1 MENSKLYDFLK
12 SKNITESSL
21 KLYLNNLRRL
31 NGGEFP
37 KNFTFLKNVD
47 GIIEKLN
54 QYKPN
59 TRRSYLI
66 SIVTTLKHEPKMKK
80 LYATYYTHLD
90 KYNKEGAKNNEKSET
105 QKANWIN
112 QDEVKETY
120 GKMTEEVKPLIEQKK
135 LSPSEYEKLIRWVV
149 LSLYVLQKPRRN
161 ADYQQCLIVNKYD
174 DSFDKAYNYL
184 NLSNGKWEFNNY
196 KTKGTYKTQE
206 IDASPEMMEVIKS
219 YLKFHPHSKTLK
231 KKSGVIP
238 FLVDYEGNP
247 FESVN
252 AITRMLNKVFGKKI
266 GASMLRSIYLTDKY
280 SNQMKEMKDDSE
292 AMGTSTNT
300 IQSQYIKTDGDN
312 VIIGEKS
319 T

>member
-12 SKNITESSL
+12 SKNIAESSL

-37 KNFTFLKNVD
+37 KNFSFLKNT
-47 GIIEKLN
+47 EKILGDLEK
-54 QYKPN
+54 YKPN

-80 LYATYYTHLD
+80 LYDKYYIHLD

-120 GKMTEEVKPLIEQKK
+120 EKMTEEMKPLLEQKK
-135 LSPSEYEKLIRWVV
+135 LSASEYEKLIRWVV

-161 ADYQQCLIVNKYD
+161 ADYQQCLLVNKYD
-174 DSFDKAYNYL
+174 ENFDKAFNYL
-184 NLSNGKWEFNNY
+184 NLSNGKWYFNNY

-206 IDASPEMMEVIKS
+206 IDASPEMMEVVKS

-231 KKSGVIP
+231 KKSGVVP

-266 GASMLRSIYLTDKY
+266 GASMLRNIFLTDKY
-280 SNQMKEMKDDSE
+280 SDKMKELNDDAT
-292 AMGTSTNT
+292 AMGTSAST
-300 IQSQYIKTDGDN
+300 IQNQYVKMEETPSASSD
-312 VIIGEKS
+312 
-319 T
+319 